1 MIANDEQLAM
11 AQKAIESLQRV
22 LLEARKV
29 HSESEYRLMSAPI
42 LLELQRREHE
52 LLEYLSRTQAE
63 VARG

>member
-11 AQKAIESLQRV
+11 AQKAIENLQRV

-29 HSESEYRLMSAPI
+29 HSETEYRLMSAAI
-42 LLELQRREHE
+42 LLELQRREQE